1 MTAIEP
7 MRAGLSAPR
16 PPLSKSVALPLAVGG
31 LLMAAGTNL
40 HPRAERATV
49 RDSLAD
55 MLGSPVWNLSHLL
68 ILAGL
73 VMSVGAFVIARRERA
88 FGASVERWLTVA
100 IVAWGLASIELV
112 PHLLAVRDLEALH
125 HHEATPILDTHLM
138 LAVGS
143 TPALGLSAVALAVS
157 IARAARTVPAWILA
171 GIASIGGIAYAAAGP
186 LIQILAIPEVSVLF
200 AGQLLIALWI
210 IGTAVRLG
218 VQGRASMRNPA
229 DEVMAAR

>member
-1 MTAIEP
+1 MRLPHSIRHHSPKEERHRHRRDRHPEHAGRCPVTAINP

-31 LLMAAGTNL
+31 RLMAAGTNL

-88 FGASVERWLTVA
+88 FGASVER
-100 IVAWGLASIELV
+100 
-112 PHLLAVRDLEALH
+112 
-125 HHEATPILDTHLM
+125 
-138 LAVGS
+138 
-143 TPALGLSAVALAVS
+143 
-157 IARAARTVPAWILA
+157 
-171 GIASIGGIAYAAAGP
+171 
-186 LIQILAIPEVSVLF
+186 
-200 AGQLLIALWI
+200 
-210 IGTAVRLG
+210 
-218 VQGRASMRNPA
+218 
-229 DEVMAAR
+229 